1 MAEKEQMEMTEN
13 EMEALDEATNGAA
26 ETAND
31 DEQNEPNEYNI
42 NKETMNCNKETMKDS
57 DEEANDEEKD
67 GETDEQDAEQ
77 QTDLEAEET
86 IDAQA
91 LQEEN
96 DTLKAQLDV
105 LKDRLLRLQAEFD
118 NYRKRTEKERLEAKK
133 YEAEALASELLPVL
147 DNFERALKTEVD
159 ESSKGFYDGVKMVYE
174 QLLEALKTQGV
185 EQMDVLN
192 KPFDPNLHHAVMQ
205 DENDSVESNIITEEF
220 QKGYMIK
227 DKVLRPAMVKVNK

>member
-13 EMEALDEATNGAA
+13 ETETRDEATNEAA

-31 DEQNEPNEYNI
+31 DEQNEANEYNS
-42 NKETMNCNKETMKDS
+42 NKETMNDA

-67 GETDEQDAEQ
+67 GETDEQDTEQ

>member
-13 EMEALDEATNGAA
+13 ETETRDEATNEAA

-31 DEQNEPNEYNI
+31 DEQNEANEYNS
-42 NKETMNCNKETMKDS
+42 NKETMNDA